1 LPIAW
6 RAFADAAEEI
16 ADRVEVVTG
25 HQPLLVGMDTYFL
38 ASELAFY
45 RHDRDSVE
53 NTTSRGLFRSGGLSS
68 GLMYDY
74 WPSGQQQNGR
84 TVIMFDFEPEGVSDN
99 SISTWFQEL
108 GPVRER
114 IVYKAGAPA
123 GRFYYRV
130 GRGFRPSL
138 HSAIPAASQDGT
150 QHCALS
156 PCGQGPHGALTHFGE

>member
-1 LPIAW
+1 MALGLPGVPYPHSLRVLPIAW
-6 RAFADAAEEI
+6 RAFGDAAGEI
-16 ADRVEVVTG
+16 ADRVEVETG

-45 RHDRDSVE
+45 RHGRDHDSVE
-53 NTTSRGLFRSGGLSS
+53 NTTSRGLFRSGGSG

-99 SISTWFQEL
+99 SISMWFQEL
-108 GPVRER
+108 GPVKER

-130 GRGFRPSL
+130 GRGFRPS
-138 HSAIPAASQDGT
+138 
-150 QHCALS
+150 
-156 PCGQGPHGALTHFGE
+156 HGALTHFGE